1 MVNSGALCI
10 YICVCVFCRID
21 VAVYDVEIVLC
32 DAVFLY
38 ESYLRNVEEA
48 VFSLFQPKFNSSI

>member
-1 MVNSGALCI
+1 MLCI
-10 YICVCVFCRID
+10 LYICECVFCRID

-38 ESYLRNVEEA
+38 ESYLRNVKRRS
-48 VFSLFQPKFNSSI
+48 FHCFNQNSIRAF

>member
-1 MVNSGALCI
+1 MRCVYTS
-10 YICVCVFCRID
+10 VCVFCRID
-21 VAVYDVEIVLC
+21 VAVYNVEIVLC